1 VTQITESAEVSRFN
15 RREGGTAQS
24 TTKLDEKML
33 TSIIV
38 TAVIAG
44 ALGYA
49 LRQGR
54 RGRDDDLIV
63 HRPYNNRYDDASGA
77 RDYALFE

>member
-1 VTQITESAEVSRFN
+1 
-15 RREGGTAQS
+15 
-24 TTKLDEKML
+24 ML

-49 LRQGR
+49 LSQGR
-54 RGRDDDLIV
+54 RGRDDGLIV
-63 HRPYNNRYDDASGA
+63 HRPYNNRHNDASGA